1 MRQLVELQ
9 LCHSSDIK
17 AVIDRAWG
25 VIHNK
30 HKKHETTPA
39 PPPAS
44 DPQSMENLQ
53 LIPLG
58 QDMQRKRYWVIDG
71 PCTFF
76 FHLSYLRVFAIRHE
90 VSDNS
95 SGTLRA
101 RPLYEICY

>member
-1 MRQLVELQ
+1 MVTIPAPTRASEEWPDADFDLPEGA
-9 LCHSSDIK
+9 DI
-17 AVIDRAWG
+17 
-25 VIHNK
+25 
-30 HKKHETTPA
+30 A